1 MRSRCNYYSTL
12 YIVLGHGL
20 GDFQVSDIIQA
31 QQKVL
36 NTARHGIKMPA
47 CSKGLHTI
55 GVHLLA
61 LDSEDCSG

>member
-1 MRSRCNYYSTL
+1 MRSRCNYYGTL
-12 YIVLGHGL
+12 YIVLGHGF
-20 GDFQVSDIIQA
+20 GDFQVSDMIIQA

-47 CSKGLHTI
+47 CSKGIHI

-61 LDSEDCSG
+61 LDSEDCFG